1 MKYLFTVLLLVVTLH
16 VAAQDSITVLQYN
29 LLYYG
34 VTTGF
39 CNNANNNY
47 QNKDNYL
54 RTIIDHTRPDIFT
67 VNELSSVR
75 FYQDNIVSEVL
86 NTNGRKT
93 YKRAPSTN
101 LAGSE
106 IVNMLYYDSI
116 KLGLKSA
123 EAISFYIRDINLY
136 KLYFKTESLHEGD
149 TVFLNCIVAH
159 LKAGDSPQDATT
171 RAGMVSNVLQWLENT
186 ETPGNYLI
194 MGDFNLYTDQEEA
207 YQLLTG
213 PENTGP
219 FKFIDPVNRSGKWSN
234 NPVYADVHTQSVT
247 TTGSNCQAG
256 GGMDDRFDFILAS
269 SAIMNGTDKVTYRTD
284 SYRAVGQD
292 GLHFN
297 RSITLL
303 PNNSVP
309 PNVLEALG
317 KMSDHLP
324 VRMVLDLNIDIPNQ
338 LAENSN
344 IRNSYLAIDTEG
356 NQSIIFTALKPSAVK
371 IEIYNVMGQLLQ
383 SNHITVQQGANK
395 HTIATRQAVEGFHI
409 ISLIDSQGQRI
420 TFKSLK

>member
-1 MKYLFTVLLLVVTLH
+1 MKHILSVLLFVVTLH

-39 CNNANNNY
+39 CNNSNNNY

-75 FYQDNIVSEVL
+75 FYQDNILNEVI
-86 NTNGRKT
+86 NSNGRKT
-93 YKRAPSTN
+93 YKRAASTN
-101 LAGSE
+101 IASSE
-106 IVNMLYYDSI
+106 IVNMLYYDSV
-116 KLGLKSA
+116 KMGLKST
-123 EAISFYIRDINLY
+123 EVISYYIRDINLY
-136 KLYFKTESLHEGD
+136 RLYFKTESLHEGD

-159 LKAGDSPQDATT
+159 LKAGDTPQDAES
-171 RAGMVSNVLQWLENT
+171 RAGMVSGVLQWLENNAS
-186 ETPGNYLI
+186 PGNYLI
-194 MGDFNLYTDQEEA
+194 MGDFNLYTSSEEA

-213 PENTGP
+213 PENTGSY
-219 FKFIDPVNRSGKWSN
+219 KFYDPVDKPGNWNN
-234 NPVYADVHTQSVT
+234 NPVYASVHTQSVT
-247 TTGSNCQAG
+247 TSGSCQSG

-269 SAIMNGTDKVTYRTD
+269 SAIMNGIDNVKYREG
-284 SYRAVGQD
+284 SYKAVGQD

-297 RSITLL
+297 RSITVL

-309 PNVLEALG
+309 SDVLDALG

-324 VRMVLDLNIDIPNQ
+324 VRLVLDLNIDIPNY

-344 IRNSYLAIDTEG
+344 FRNSRLSRDADG
-356 NQSIIFTALKPSAVK
+356 NLSVQFSAHK
-371 IEIYNVMGQLLQ
+371 RSAARIEVLNTMGQVLYTD
-383 SNHITVQQGANK
+383 NIRVQQGPNNYPV
-395 HTIATRQAVEGFHI
+395 TYRPAVRGLYF
-409 ISLIDSQGQRI
+409 ISLTDENGQRI
-420 TFKSLK
+420 TFKFQ